1 MYEPLYVSREIK
13 MTWLQMIIAYSVAW
27 WLVFFM
33 VLPFGVQPPKTPGK
47 GHAPSAP
54 ERPNIKK
61 KAWITT
67 VLAVI
72 PVLLF
77 KYLYDAGVLQ
87 L

>member
-1 MYEPLYVSREIK
+1 

-33 VLPFGVQPPKTPGK
+33 VLPFSAQAPKTPGK
-47 GHAPSAP
+47 GHVPSAP
-54 ERPNIKK
+54 DRPNLKK

-67 VLAVI
+67 GLAVV

-77 KYLYDAGVLQ
+77 KLLYDSGVLQ

>member
-1 MYEPLYVSREIK
+1 

-33 VLPFGVQPPKTPGK
+33 VLPFGAAAPKTPGK
-47 GHAPSAP
+47 GHVPSAP

-67 VLAVI
+67 GLAVI
-72 PVLLF
+72 PVLAF
-77 KYLYDAGVLQ
+77 KYLYETGAL
-87 L
+87 